1 MSFGGPV
8 GGNSLGGPGHASE
21 GVVVASEEGRSVGAS
36 RESIHAHTH
45 DSRVLTEE
53 ERQSDTEVAATRV
66 MAEPEKA
73 KTVLGR
79 FRALPPRKRVL
90 LGFMGVMFS
99 GLGLFLT
106 DPQRQPR

>member
-1 MSFGGPV
+1 
-8 GGNSLGGPGHASE
+8 
-21 GVVVASEEGRSVGAS
+21 
-36 RESIHAHTH
+36 
-45 DSRVLTEE
+45 
-53 ERQSDTEVAATRV
+53 

>member
-1 MSFGGPV
+1 MATHSVALAMPV
-8 GGNSLGGPGHASE
+8 KVSLWRARTK
-21 GVVVASEEGRSVGAS
+21 EGRSVVAS
-36 RESIHAHTH
+36 LKGESIHAHTH